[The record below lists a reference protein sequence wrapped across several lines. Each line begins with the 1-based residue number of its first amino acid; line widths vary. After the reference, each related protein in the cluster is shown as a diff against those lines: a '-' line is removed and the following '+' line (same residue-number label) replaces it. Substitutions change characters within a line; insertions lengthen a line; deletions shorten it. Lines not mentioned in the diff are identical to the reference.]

1 MNILPMLLVCFGDIT
16 APVREATQAAARAIM
31 ANLSAQGVK
40 LVLPALL
47 CGVDDDKWRT
57 KQGSVQLLGAMSNC
71 APKQLGAC
79 LPQIVPRLS
88 EALIDTHPKV
98 VDAATQALKSVGDVI
113 RNPEI
118 IALSS
123 YLLGAIQDPTMQTK
137 ACLDILL
144 ETTFVNVVD
153 APSLALIVPV
163 LIRGLRQPKADMKK
177 KASKIAGNMS
187 ALVADQRHG
196 ALHSHA
202 RSRVE
207 EGAHGPHSGSSWR
220 CRAGARRFDEGLGR
234 GIL

>member
-1 MNILPMLLVCFGDIT
+1 M
-16 APVREATQAAARAIM
+16 
-31 ANLSAQGVK
+31 
-40 LVLPALL
+40 PALL

-187 ALVADQRHG
+187 ALVADPKDMAPYIPMLVPELKK
-196 ALHSHA
+196 ALMDPIPEVRGVA
-202 RSRVE
+202 
-207 EGAHGPHSGSSWR
+207 AQAL
-220 CRAGARRFDEGLGR
+220 AGLMKGLGEEYFEDLLPWMMR
-234 GIL
+234 SMQSDGPSVERSGAAQGLS